1 MENIIIPPKISSLK
15 SNQTICP
22 CCGNKFAGSL
32 FDGCTGCGAQAVGE
46 PLSRPDFQLPSF
58 GRSLFIGTLGTI
70 LLIIFLVSTIIAHFE
85 RAAFDLD
92 FWSIV
97 SSMEVASWRLKWVA
111 IPLSF
116 ASIWVGWKICAGIR
130 LEPKRFMW
138 SKLAHTGLAASI
150 LFAMLIA
157 TCIGITVPERLRQ
170 RQRGFEA
177 EERAKAYLIDKVL
190 FTYRQ
195 EYGTLPPTPSDLRKL
210 PDHNGDVALAIS
222 YMEKD
227 STYKPTTDIAG
238 NIHSKTKTPAM
249 RKTLNTTEDSTLET
263 VEFTNYEF
271 RSAGDDGIYGNE
283 DDLVIRDGIITKAES
298 LTPIQIPSTLRKV
311 DKK

>member
-1 MENIIIPPKISSLK
+1 MENVIIPPKVSSLK

-22 CCGNKFAGSL
+22 CCGNKFVGSL
-32 FDGCTGCGAQAVGE
+32 YDGCNDCGAQAVGE

-58 GRSLFIGTLGTI
+58 GRSLFIGTVGII
-70 LLIIFLVSTIIAHFE
+70 LLIVFLVTTIIAHFE
-85 RAAFDLD
+85 RPVFDLD

-97 SSMEVASWRLKWVA
+97 SSMEIAAWRLKWIA
-111 IPLSF
+111 IPLAGF
-116 ASIWVGWKICAGIR
+116 SIWAGWKICASIR

-138 SKLAHTGLAASI
+138 SRLAHSGLAASI
-150 LFAMLIA
+150 LFALMIL

-177 EERAKAYLIDKVL
+177 EEGAKLYLIDKVL
-190 FTYRQ
+190 FTYSQ
-195 EYGTLPPTPSDLRKL
+195 QYGTLPPAISDLKKL
-210 PDHNGDVALAIS
+210 PDHNGDIALAIS
-222 YMEKD
+222 YMEQN
-227 STYKPTTDIAG
+227 STYKPTTDIARLD
-238 NIHSKTKTPAM
+238 SSTKTPIV
-249 RKTLNTTEDSTLET
+249 RRTLTTTEDASTET
-263 VEFTNYEF
+263 VVFTNYEY

-283 DDLVIRDGIITKAES
+283 DDLVIRDGVVTKAEP